1 MSKELIYGDI
11 TYQINGVL
19 FNVHN
24 KLGRYCNEKQY
35 SDAIE
40 KELKESGLIYEREK
54 ILPPSF
60 EGEAKGRNRIDFF
73 VQNKIIL
80 EVKAK
85 NIVGREDYYQSR
97 RYLEAFKVKLAL
109 IVNFRSKEL
118 RIKRIL
124 NSNVNE

>member
-1 MSKELIYGDI
+1 MSKELIYGGI

-24 KLGRYCNEKQY
+24 ELGRYCNEKQY
-35 SDAIE
+35 SDAIV
-40 KELKESGLIYEREK
+40 KKLKESGLIYEREK

-60 EGEAKGRNRIDFF
+60 DGETKGRNKIDFLI
-73 VQNKIIL
+73 QNKIIL
-80 EVKAK
+80 EVKVK

-97 RYLEAFKVKLAL
+97 RYLEALKVKLAL
-109 IVNFRSKEL
+109 IVNFRNREL

-124 NSNVNE
+124 NPNVNE

>member
-1 MSKELIYGDI
+1 MSKELIYGGI

-24 KLGRYCNEKQY
+24 ELGRYCNEKQY

-40 KELKESGLIYEREK
+40 KKLKESGLIYEREK

-60 EGEAKGRNRIDFF
+60 DGETKGRNKIDFLI
-73 VQNKIIL
+73 QNKIIL
-80 EVKAK
+80 EVKVK

-97 RYLEAFKVKLAL
+97 RYLEALKVKLAL
-109 IVNFRSKEL
+109 IVNFRNREL

-124 NSNVNE
+124 NPNVNE

>member
-11 TYQINGVL
+11 SYKINGIL

-24 KLGRYCNEKQY
+24 ELGRYCNEKQY

-40 KELKESGLIYEREK
+40 KKLAESGLVYEREK

-60 EGEAKGRNRIDFF
+60 DGEAKGRNRIDFLI
-73 VQNKIIL
+73 QNKIIL
-80 EVKAK
+80 EIKAK

-97 RYLEAFKVKLAL
+97 RYLGALKVKLAL

-124 NSNVNE
+124 NSSVNE